1 MYEIPNTKSNLI
13 QKGENMKKHI
23 LSLTLGSL
31 LVSALSAEDDGFYT
45 SVGYQIGEAA
55 QMVTNTKGIQELSDN
70 YEKLNNLL
78 TRYSTLNTLIK
89 LSADPSAVSGAI
101 NNLNAGATGLLK
113 EKTNSPAY
121 QAVSLALNAA
131 VGLWNT
137 IGYAIMCGNGNGT
150 GSGPG
155 SVIFN
160 NQPGQSST
168 AITCN
173 RYEATGPG
181 KSMSIDEFK
190 KLNEAYQIIQQ
201 ALKNQNGF
209 PELGGNGAKVSVK
222 YSYECKQENE
232 NSNIN
237 GGVNQFCE
245 AKNGSSSSGSGS
257 NGSNGTSTQTTT
269 QDGVTITTTY
279 NSNKATVKF
288 DITNNAQQL
297 LNQAA
302 NIMQV
307 LNTQCPLVRS
317 THNENAPGGGQPWG
331 LSTSGNACQI
341 FQQEFSE
348 VTSMIKNAQEIVAQS
363 KIANANQKAEIA
375 NPSNFNPFTDASFA
389 QSMLKNARAQAEMF
403 NLAEQVKQNLEV
415 MQNNNNVNENLGGFG
430 TGMTNFVSAFLAS
443 CRTDG
448 TLPNAGVTNNTWGAG
463 CAYVGET
470 ITALNNSIAHFGT
483 QAQQI
488 QQAENIADTLVN
500 FKSRYSELGNT
511 YNSIT
516 TALSSIPNAQSL
528 QNAVSKKNNPY
539 SPQGIETN
547 YYLNQNSYNQIQTI
561 NQELGRNPFRKVG
574 IVSSQTN
581 NGAMNGIGI
590 QVGYKQFFGQKRRW
604 GARYYGFFDYNH
616 AFIKSS
622 FFNSA
627 SDVWTYGFGA
637 DALYNFINDKATNFL
652 GKNNK
657 LSVGLFGGIALAG
670 TSWLNS
676 EYVNLATMNNVY
688 NAKMNV
694 ANFQFLFNMGVRMN
708 LARSKKKGSDH
719 AAQHGIELGLKIP
732 TINTNYYSF
741 MGAEL
746 KYRRLYSVYLNYVFA
761 Y

>member
-1 MYEIPNTKSNLI
+1 
-13 QKGENMKKHI
+13 MKKHI

-31 LVSALSAEDDGFYT
+31 LVSTLSAEDDGFYT

-55 QMVTNTKGIQELSDN
+55 QMVKNTKGIQQLSDN

-137 IGYAIMCGNGNGT
+137 IGYAVMCGNGNGK
-150 GSGPG
+150 GGGPG

-160 NQPGQSST
+160 EQPGQYST
-168 AITCN
+168 QITCN
-173 RYEATGPG
+173 RYEKTGPG
-181 KSMSIDEFK
+181 QSMSIDEFK

-201 ALKNQNGF
+201 ALKTQSGF
-209 PELGGNGAKVSVK
+209 PELGGNGTKVDVT
-222 YSYECKQENE
+222 YIYECKQTD
-232 NSNIN
+232 SSIK
-237 GGVNQFCE
+237 GGVNQFCQ
-245 AKNGSSSSGSGS
+245 AKNGSSGSGGS
-257 NGSNGTSTQTTT
+257 GGSNGTSTQTTN
-269 QDGVTITTTY
+269 QDGVAITTTY
-279 NSNKATVKF
+279 VNHKATVNF

-317 THNENAPGGGQPWG
+317 THDENTPGGGQPWG
-331 LSTSGNACQI
+331 LSTNGNACQI
-341 FQQEFSE
+341 FQQEFSQ

-363 KIANANQKAEIA
+363 QIANTNQKAEIA

-389 QSMLKNARAQAEMF
+389 QSMLANAKAQAEMF
-403 NLAEQVKQNLEV
+403 NLSEQVKKNLEV
-415 MQNNNNVNENLGGFG
+415 MQNNNNVNGG
-430 TGMTNFVSAFLAS
+430 TTNFVSAFLAS
-443 CRTDG
+443 CRDDG

-470 ITALNNSIAHFGT
+470 ITALTNSIAHFGT

-500 FKSRYSELGNT
+500 FKSRYNELGNT

-516 TALSSIPNAQSL
+516 TALSNIPNAQSL

-547 YYLNQNSYNQIQTI
+547 YYLNQNTYNQIQTI

-676 EYVNLATMNNVY
+676 EYVNLATVNNVY

-708 LARSKKKGSDH
+708 LARPKKKGSDH
-719 AAQHGIELGLKIP
+719 VAQHGIELGLKIP